1 MRKPIVAGN
10 WKMNHLAQD
19 AVRFGRTLS
28 ASTAFWDGIEA
39 LVFPPTTLIMLLQ
52 RVLLGTGIGIGG
64 QNCHHAESGA
74 FTGEIS
80 AAMLKD
86 AGCTHVLVGHSERR
100 RLFGESDGDIE
111 KKLRAAFGAGLRPVL
126 CVGETEE
133 QRLAERTEDVL
144 AEQLRVVASL
154 SIDEISD
161 LVLAYEPVWAIG
173 TGRTAT
179 PDQAQE
185 AHSFLRTRLAAL
197 HGTEIAQGAR
207 ILYGGSVTTASFASL
222 LAQPDVDGG
231 LIGGASLSA
240 DGFLDLVS
248 QARKRGGA

>member
-28 ASTAFWDGIEA
+28 ASTAFWGGVEVV
-39 LVFPPTTLIMLLQ
+39 VFPPATLIMLLQ
-52 RVLLGTGIGIGG
+52 RILLGTGIGLGG
-64 QNCHHAESGA
+64 QTCHHAESGA
-74 FTGEIS
+74 FTGELS

-86 AGCTHVLVGHSERR
+86 AGCSHVLVGHSERR
-100 RLFGESDGDIE
+100 RLFGESDRDVE
-111 KKLRAAFGAGLRPVL
+111 RKLRAAFEAGLRPVL

-133 QRLAERTEDVL
+133 QRLAGRTEDVV
-144 AEQLRVVASL
+144 AEQLRVVASIPL
-154 SIDEISD
+154 DWIGD

-179 PDQAQE
+179 PEQAQE
-185 AHSFLRTRLAAL
+185 AHSFLRSRLAGH
-197 HGTEIAQGAR
+197 HGPDVAQATR
-207 ILYGGSVTTASFASL
+207 ILYGGSVSTANFRTL

-231 LIGGASLSA
+231 LVGGASLGA
-240 DGFLDLVS
+240 DGFLELVS
-248 QARKRGGA
+248 QALKIEEG

>member
-28 ASTAFWDGIEA
+28 ASIAFWDGIE
-39 LVFPPTTLIMLLQ
+39 VVIFPPTTLIMILQ
-52 RVLLGTGIGIGG
+52 RVLLGTGIGLGG

-100 RLFGESDGDIE
+100 RLFGESDADVE
-111 KKLRAAFGAGLRPVL
+111 RKLRAAFDAGLRPIL

-133 QRLAERTEDVL
+133 QRLAGRTEDVL
-144 AEQLRVVASL
+144 DEQLRVVAGFSA
-154 SIDEISD
+154 DEVGD

-179 PDQAQE
+179 PEQAE
-185 AHSFLRTRLAAL
+185 DVHSFLRARLAGH
-197 HGTEIAQGAR
+197 HGIEFAQATR
-207 ILYGGSVTTASFASL
+207 ILYGGSVSTANFGAL

-231 LIGGASLSA
+231 LVGGASLSA

-248 QARKRGGA
+248 QAKKVAGA